1 MIEPYII
8 LFIWIVN
15 AIISGSL
22 IYYFQKNKRRQTD
35 FSGWTFGII
44 LWDIFITIFC
54 IVIIFAYLNGNFN

>member
-8 LFIWIVN
+8 LFIWIIN
-15 AIISGSL
+15 AIVSGSL

-44 LWDIFITIFC
+44 L
-54 IVIIFAYLNGNFN
+54 